1 MQIVFRPKFCVN
13 CGEKI
18 VRDEW
23 HFWTSGRFC
32 ELCETE
38 FKGRETGR
46 RAAVVLAVLGIAA
59 FSFAFVAPEKPI
71 GTKLIA
77 ASTSTAG
84 PKALVSRVEP
94 QKLPANQAKEQ
105 VTEQPTPET
114 VSPSEKKPAVV
125 VASEPIYMC
134 GAETKKGTACTRKV
148 KGNVRCWQHKG
159 MPAILNSE
167 ELRVH

>member
-1 MQIVFRPKFCVN
+1 MQIVFRPNFCVN

-38 FKGRETGR
+38 FQGREATR

-59 FSFAFVAPEKPI
+59 VSFAFVAPQRSPE
-71 GTKLIA
+71 TRLVTA
-77 ASTSTAG
+77 TASAPGS
-84 PKALVSRVEP
+84 KSLVSRVEP
-94 QKLPANQAKEQ
+94 PKLPANQAKEQ
-105 VTEQPTPET
+105 VIGQQTPQASSPAEQRP
-114 VSPSEKKPAVV
+114 VV
-125 VASEPIYMC
+125 VAAEPTYMC

-159 MPAILNSE
+159 MPAILSSE
-167 ELRVH
+167 ELRVR